1 MDLGPHLAWAL
12 GRRTCCPPL
21 RASTGERWRRGSGGV
36 KRGVGGVGV
45 RGMRIFRTKKISLF
59 ISCGRETFP
68 LYFLIVSGTLSLEIL
83 FYSLI
88 FYILPPLH
96 WIAWPVEGNFI
107 SEILYYSLL
116 FSHFSTFIFI
126 YSFFIV
132 Y

>member
-1 MDLGPHLAWAL
+1 MGPHLAWAL

-36 KRGVGGVGV
+36 KCGVGGVGV

-88 FYILPPLH
+88 FLHPSTSALDSMAGGRQFYIRNPLLFFTFFAFLPSYLYIL
-96 WIAWPVEGNFI
+96 
-107 SEILYYSLL
+107 SLL
-116 FSHFSTFIFI
+116 YTR
-126 YSFFIV
+126 
-132 Y
+132 